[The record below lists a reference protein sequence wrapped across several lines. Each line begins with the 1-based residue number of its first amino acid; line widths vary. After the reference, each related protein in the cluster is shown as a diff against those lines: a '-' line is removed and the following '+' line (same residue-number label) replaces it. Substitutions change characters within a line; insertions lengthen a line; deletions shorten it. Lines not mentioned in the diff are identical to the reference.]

1 MWYKV
6 PMNGARAWIPSLARG
21 AVVAFL
27 AGATGCATIP
37 GKSHPDSVPRSWAP
51 RTVRMTV
58 TGYCKCAECCS
69 WHRNWLL
76 RPVYSSGPLRGQR
89 KDVGMTAS
97 GRRAG
102 RGTVA
107 ADPALPMN
115 AVVYVPGYGYG
126 RVEDRGGDIRG
137 ARLDL
142 FFLSHQE
149 AREWGR
155 HTLNVTVWAPPSW
168 HPPPESRQALDGK
181 QTLPSKDWTAR
192 RRTPPGRGRPAR
204 HPIIRDSR
212 RRFFSG
218 GRRRQ
223 AAADLSQQ

>member
-1 MWYKV
+1 M
-6 PMNGARAWIPSLARG
+6 AL
-21 AVVAFL
+21 L
-27 AGATGCATIP
+27 AGAAGCATMP
-37 GKSHPDSVPRSWAP
+37 GKSQPDAVPGSWKP

-58 TGYCKCAECCS
+58 TGYCPCGECCS
-69 WHRNWLL
+69 WHRNWLF
-76 RPVYSSGPLRGQR
+76 RPVYSSGPLEGRR

-126 RVEDRGGDIRG
+126 RVEDRGGAIRG

-142 FFLSHQE
+142 FFSSHQA

-155 HTLNVTVWAPPSW
+155 QALNVTVWAPASW
-168 HPPPESRQALDGK
+168 HPPPEARSPQGK
-181 QTLPSKDWTAR
+181 KSAMR
-192 RRTPPGRGRPAR
+192 
-204 HPIIRDSR
+204 
-212 RRFFSG
+212 
-218 GRRRQ
+218 
-223 AAADLSQQ
+223 